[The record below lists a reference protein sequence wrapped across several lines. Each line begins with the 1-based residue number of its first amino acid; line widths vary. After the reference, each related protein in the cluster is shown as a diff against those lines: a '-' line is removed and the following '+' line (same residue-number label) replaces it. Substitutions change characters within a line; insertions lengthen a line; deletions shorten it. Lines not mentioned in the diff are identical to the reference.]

1 MESTMRRL
9 AVSPEQPEPDVIA
22 LAVSILQSGGIVAF
36 PTDTVYGLAVDPRNE
51 TAVERLFAAKGR
63 RAGIAI
69 PIIAADKGQAFHA
82 GTFGP
87 REVQL
92 GETFWPGPLSIVVP
106 AAPVL
111 ARAIRGADDTIA
123 VRVPAHLVARTLAG
137 AFGFCITATSAN
149 AAGDPPAESADDLV
163 AAALEIDCVLD
174 AGRTTGGP
182 PSTIVSVGELGP
194 VLVRAGAVAFDRVIK
209 SLR

>member
-1 MESTMRRL
+1 MRRL
-9 AVSPEQPEPDVIA
+9 TVSPDQPEPDVIA
-22 LAVSILQSGGIVAF
+22 AAVSILQDGGIVAF

-69 PIIAADKGQAFHA
+69 PIIAADKGQAFSA

-87 REVQL
+87 REVTL
-92 GETFWPGPLSIVVP
+92 AEAFWPGPLSIIVP
-106 AAPVL
+106 AAPIL
-111 ARAIRGADDTIA
+111 ARGVRGEDDTVAI
-123 VRVPAHLVARTLAG
+123 RVPAHVVARTLAG
-137 AFGFCITATSAN
+137 AFAFCVTATSAN
-149 AAGDPPAESADDLV
+149 AAGDAPAESADDV
-163 AAALEIDCVLD
+163 VEMALAIDCVLD
-174 AGRTTGGP
+174 SGPTTGGP
-182 PSTIVSVGELGP
+182 PSTIVAVDEQGP